1 MNSSIKGSGS
11 VQSQLKVLDM
21 ECINIV
27 IPPTL
32 LIQEFSK
39 QVEIIGNSISQY
51 EKIKLKI
58 KRITVFAF
66 GEDWTIK

>member
-1 MNSSIKGSGS
+1 
-11 VQSQLKVLDM
+11 M